1 MCAFIGGFPLPQ
13 AAAELCQK
21 IPPPDCFQGPF
32 VIVDRLMESFMSMQ
46 LAKDFIVPRHIN
58 NGQNPR
64 LFETASTH
72 GFNPDLA
79 AMAKGQP
86 PPTRPPPVEHAPP
99 PPVNDP
105 VLSMGRNSRERSH
118 TPQAGNKRRR
128 NSPGDRRRDVDDDD
142 DNDSS
147 LSAAS
152 ANDIY
157 RQRQQKMMR

>member
-1 MCAFIGGFPLPQ
+1 MT
-13 AAAELCQK
+13 
-21 IPPPDCFQGPF
+21 
-32 VIVDRLMESFMSMQ
+32 MQ

-64 LFETASTH
+64 LFDTAATH

-86 PPTRPPPVEHAPP
+86 PPSRPP
-99 PPVNDP
+99 PPVNVEVPPPPINDP

-118 TPQAGNKRRR
+118 TPSAPSNKRRR
-128 NSPGDRRRDVDDDD
+128 NSPGDRRRDVVDDDD